1 MSKYSG
7 LLIVGA
13 AATALAVTARPAA
26 AQAPKP
32 PCTLLTPSQVAG
44 ALGVKDVAAGAPI
57 GKTGCQWV
65 SQDKALHAFVTLS
78 FWDPAGFSAMK
89 APLPNVTKTPA
100 PGIGDDALYST
111 IGGFTSLSVKK
122 GGAVFVVKAYGVPDQ
137 AKQEAIEKALA
148 GDVIAKL

>member
-1 MSKYSG
+1 MSKHSG
-7 LLIVGA
+7 LLLVGGVVG
-13 AATALAVTARPAA
+13 LAVMARPAA

-32 PCTLLTPSQVAG
+32 PCTLLTPAQVAA

-57 GKTGCQWV
+57 GKTGCSWQAQGGARGV
-65 SQDKALHAFVTLS
+65 VTLS

-89 APLPNVTKTPA
+89 APLPNVTKVPA

-111 IGGFTSLSVKK
+111 IGQFTTLSVKK
-122 GGAVFVVKAYGVPDQ
+122 GGAVFLVKAYGVPDQ
-137 AKQEAIEKALA
+137 AKQEAIEKTLA

>member
-7 LLIVGA
+7 RVIVGV
-13 AATALAVTARPAA
+13 ATALAVMARAA
-26 AQAPKP
+26 VAQAPKD

-44 ALGVKDVAAGAPI
+44 ALGVKDVAAGVPI

-78 FWDPAGFSAMK
+78 FWDPAGFPAMK

-100 PGIGDDALYST
+100 SGIGDDALYST
-111 IGGFTSLSVKK
+111 VGTFTTLSVKK
-122 GGAVFVVKAYGVPDQ
+122 GGAVFLVKAYGVPGQD
-137 AKQEAIEKALA
+137 KQEAVEKTLA
-148 GDVIAKL
+148 GDVLAKL

>member
-7 LLIVGA
+7 RLIVGA
-13 AATALAVTARPAA
+13 VAALAVMARPAA

-57 GKTGCQWV
+57 GRTGCQWV

-78 FWDPAGFSAMK
+78 FWDPAGFSSMK
-89 APLPNVTKTPA
+89 TPLPNVTKTPA

-111 IGGFTSLSVKK
+111 IGQFTTLSVKK
-122 GGAVFVVKAYGVPDQ
+122 GGAVFLVKAYGVPDQ
-137 AKQEAIEKALA
+137 AKQKAIEKTLA
-148 GDVIAKL
+148 TDVIAKL

>member
-1 MSKYSG
+1 MSKHSG
-7 LLIVGA
+7 LLLVGVA
-13 AATALAVTARPAA
+13 AALAVTAGAAA

-32 PCTLLTPSQVAG
+32 PCTLLTPAQVAA

-57 GKTGCQWV
+57 GNTGCQWV

-78 FWDPAGFSAMK
+78 FWDPAGFPAMK

-111 IGGFTSLSVKK
+111 IGKFTTLSVKK
-122 GGAVFVVKAYGVPDQ
+122 GGAVFLVKAYGVPDQ
-137 AKQEAIEKALA
+137 AKQEAIEKTLA
-148 GDVIAKL
+148 TDVIAKL

>member
-1 MSKYSG
+1 MSKHSG
-7 LLIVGA
+7 LLLVGA
-13 AATALAVTARPAA
+13 VALAVTARTTA

-44 ALGVKDVAAGAPI
+44 ALGVKDVVAGAPI

-65 SQDKALHAFVTLS
+65 SQDQALHAFVTLS
-78 FWDPAGFSAMK
+78 FWDPAGFSGMK
-89 APLPNVTKTPA
+89 APLPHVTKSPA
-100 PGIGDDALYST
+100 PGIGDDAVYST
-111 IGGFTSLSVKK
+111 IGPFTTLSVKK

-137 AKQEAIEKALA
+137 ARQEAIEKTLA

>member
-1 MSKYSG
+1 MSRFSG
-7 LLIVGA
+7 LLLAGA
-13 AATALAVTARPAA
+13 AAALAVTARTAA

-78 FWDPAGFSAMK
+78 FWDPAGFASMK
-89 APLPNVTKTPA
+89 TPLPNVTKTPA

-111 IGGFTSLSVKK
+111 IGQFTTLSVKK
-122 GGAVFVVKAYGVPDQ
+122 GGAVFLVKAYGVPDQ
-137 AKQEAIEKALA
+137 AKQKAIEQTLA

>member
-1 MSKYSG
+1 MSKHSG
-7 LLIVGA
+7 LLIVGVA
-13 AATALAVTARPAA
+13 AALAVMARPAA

-78 FWDPAGFSAMK
+78 FWDPAGFPSMK

-111 IGGFTSLSVKK
+111 IGQFTTLSVKK
-122 GGAVFVVKAYGVPDQ
+122 GGAVFLVKAYGVPDQ
-137 AKQEAIEKALA
+137 AKQKAIEKTLA
-148 GDVIAKL
+148 GDVIARL

>member
-1 MSKYSG
+1 MSKHSG

-13 AATALAVTARPAA
+13 VAALAVMARPAA
-26 AQAPKP
+26 AQAPKD

-89 APLPNVTKTPA
+89 APLPNVTKTPVR
-100 PGIGDDALYST
+100 GVGDDALYST
-111 IGGFTSLSVKK
+111 IGQFTTLSVKK
-122 GGAVFVVKAYGVPDQ
+122 GGAVFLVKAYGVPDQ
-137 AKQEAIEKALA
+137 AKQEAIEKTLA